1 MIFHVSVLACS
12 ATFTTSNALQKFG
25 HHSCAPWQFLL
36 YRGAFQI
43 VSMMLFRFGSLSDEI
58 NRKVSAIFEY
68 YLYSCKSDN
77 VVARY
82 LIIISLSVIF
92 FRALPMSHRTI
103 SHVM

>member
-1 MIFHVSVLACS
+1 MIFYVSVLACS

-43 VSMMLFRFGSLSDEI
+43 VSMMLFRFWSLSDEM

-68 YLYSCKSDN
+68 YL
-77 VVARY
+77 
-82 LIIISLSVIF
+82 
-92 FRALPMSHRTI
+92 
-103 SHVM
+103 

>member
-1 MIFHVSVLACS
+1 MIFHVLVLACS

-43 VSMMLFRFGSLSDEI
+43 VSMMLFRFWSLSDEI
-58 NRKVSAIFEY
+58 NRQVSKLFNSIY
-68 YLYSCKSDN
+68 VL
-77 VVARY
+77 VHLIIMARY
-82 LIIISLSVIF
+82 QIIISMSIIF
-92 FRALPMSHRTI
+92 FRALPMSHKRI